1 MSDDRSALE
10 HLFQTSTPGATHV
23 LLHYLYFPT
32 RHGASDTA
40 KELRARGFET
50 EERLGAD
57 GVNWLVLAKHE
68 VIPSEETMAAN
79 RELTTAGKPKCGP
92 AEQLEAGRVVYSYQT
107 HQFNRRML

>member
-79 RELTTAGKPKCGP
+79 RELMEELARAKAGEYDGWE
-92 AEQLEAGRVVYSYQT
+92 AEVRP
-107 HQFNRRML
+107 R